1 MSTQFSTSTQD
12 AHAPSLAQ
20 DGLELTLLMP
30 CLDEARTIGAC
41 VTSASAF
48 LAAHDIVGEVLVAD
62 NGSRDDSRA
71 VAERC
76 GARVVVVLERGY
88 GAALAVGIEA
98 ARGRFVIMGD
108 SDGSYDWSGLLPFVE
123 RLRAGDD
130 LVMGNRFRGGIQAGA
145 MPLLHRYLGNPFL
158 TGIGRRFFGSQC
170 GDFYCGQRG
179 FLRAAAV
186 RMDLR
191 STGMEFALEMLVKAT
206 LLGMRV
212 TEVPITLRPDGRG
225 RRSHLRTWR
234 DGWRSLRFFLLY
246 SPRWLFLYPGLF
258 LMALGL
264 GLGAWILC
272 GPRALGPLRL
282 DVHTLLYCAVAISVG
297 FQLAVFS
304 FFGKI
309 LALISGAHPRDPAT
323 ERAVRVLRLEHGL
336 LGGGLLVLAGL
347 CGTLR
352 ATLGW
357 AETSFGAL
365 DPFAM
370 MRTTIPSAL
379 LLTLGFQVI
388 CWSFYFSLLR
398 TQLQLTLAQDRE
410 EQRAGKEGAGYWR
423 PRKVA

>member
-1 MSTQFSTSTQD
+1 MPTQFLPSTK
-12 AHAPSLAQ
+12 AHLRSLE
-20 DGLELTLLMP
+20 GRELELTLLMP
-30 CLDEARTIGAC
+30 CLDEARTLGDC
-41 VTSASAF
+41 VTRAALF
-48 LAAHDIVGEVLVAD
+48 LQTHGIAGEVLVAD
-62 NGSRDDSRA
+62 NGSQDGSRE

-76 GARVVVVLERGY
+76 GARVVVVAERGY
-88 GAALAVGIEA
+88 GAALAGGIEA

-108 SDGSYDWSGLLPFVE
+108 SDGSYDWSGVLPFVE
-123 RLRAGDD
+123 RLRAGDE

-158 TGIGRRFFGSQC
+158 TAVGRRLFGSPC

-179 FLRAAAV
+179 FARAAAV

-212 TEVPITLRPDGRG
+212 SEVPITLRPDGRG

-246 SPRWLFLYPGLF
+246 SPRWLFLYPGL
-258 LMALGL
+258 LLLALGL
-264 GLGAWILC
+264 GLGTWLLSGARVI
-272 GPRALGPLRL
+272 GPLRL

-309 LALISGAHPRDPAT
+309 LALISGAHPPEPGT

-336 LGGGLLVLAGL
+336 LGGGLLVFAGL
-347 CGTLR
+347 YGGIR
-352 ATLGW
+352 ATVGW
-357 AETSFGAL
+357 GMTHFGDL
-365 DPFAM
+365 DPFVV

-379 LLTLGFQVI
+379 LLMLGSQVI
-388 CWSFYFSLLR
+388 CWSFYFSLLK
-398 TQLQLTLAQDRE
+398 TQLQMARQRE
-410 EQRAGKEGAGYWR
+410 ADERRTDEEEALQWR
-423 PRKVA
+423 GRKAA